1 MPALKWKLPEA
12 FFKNMHA
19 TKIKLSLIVA
29 VMTLLIV
36 VAAYIY
42 SLWSV
47 DRKKQAEMPVES
59 VSMMMR
65 DLLRFHE
72 KRGGFP
78 EDLQKL
84 EGVIWERKNRM
95 FSAENRAINH
105 RNYYYFYTQI
115 SPHQFTLWAIP
126 TGKEREDAPTWFLVV
141 SPDICRRFKGAAL
154 PLEQIDGIE
163 ANPTLKKLGVFGL
176 IEQPSIDFKNQ
187 QKATEKFGKN
197 QSQHQ

>member
-1 MPALKWKLPEA
+1 MVASR
-12 FFKNMHA
+12 
-19 TKIKLSLIVA
+19 IKLSLIVA
-29 VMTLLIV
+29 CLALLIV

-47 DRKKQAEMPVES
+47 DRKKQAEIPVES

-84 EGVIWERKNRM
+84 EGVVWERKNRR
-95 FSAENRAINH
+95 FSAENRALNH

-115 SPHQFTLWAIP
+115 SHHQFTLWAIP

-141 SPDICRRFKGAAL
+141 SPDVCRRFKGAAL
-154 PLEQIDGIE
+154 PLEQINKISS
-163 ANPTLKKLGVFGL
+163 NPSLQVLGVLGL
-176 IEQPSIDFKNQ
+176 IEQPSADLKNL
-187 QKATEKFGKN
+187 QKVATR
-197 QSQHQ
+197 

>member
-1 MPALKWKLPEA
+1 MPAPKWKLQGA
-12 FFKNMHA
+12 FFKIMQA

-29 VMTLLIV
+29 VLALLIV

-47 DRKKQAEMPVES
+47 DRQKQAEMPVEA

-78 EDLQKL
+78 ENLQNL
-84 EGVIWERKNRM
+84 EGVVWERKSRL
-95 FSAENRAINH
+95 FSAENRALNH

-126 TGKEREDAPTWFLVV
+126 TGKMREESPTWFLVV

-154 PLEQIDGIE
+154 PLEQIDRIE
-163 ANPTLKKLGVFGL
+163 ANPTLKKLGIFGL
-176 IEQPSIDFKNQ
+176 VEQSVINFTEG
-187 QKATEKFGKN
+187 QKATENFGKN
-197 QSQHQ
+197 QSKH

>member
-1 MPALKWKLPEA
+1 
-12 FFKNMHA
+12 MHA

-29 VMTLLIV
+29 VLALLIV

-47 DRKKQAEMPVES
+47 DRQKQAEMPVEA
-59 VSMMMR
+59 VGMMMR

-84 EGVIWERKNRM
+84 EGVIWERKNRL
-95 FSAENRAINH
+95 FSAENRALNH

-126 TGKEREDAPTWFLVV
+126 TGKEREDSPTWFLVV
-141 SPDICRRFKGAAL
+141 MPEICRRWKGAAL
-154 PLEQIDGIE
+154 PLEQVERIE
-163 ANPTLKKLGVFGL
+163 SNPSLKQLGVFGL
-176 IEQPSIDFKNQ
+176 IEQPILDFKANRT
-187 QKATEKFGKN
+187 ATILK
-197 QSQHQ
+197 

>member
-29 VMTLLIV
+29 VMALLIV

-84 EGVIWERKNRM
+84 EGVIWERKNRL

-126 TGKEREDAPTWFLVV
+126 TGNSREDAPTWFLVV

-154 PLEQIDGIE
+154 PLEQVDRIE
-163 ANPTLKKLGVFGL
+163 ANPTLKQLGVFGL
-176 IEQPSIDFKNQ
+176 IEQPIVNFKDQ
-187 QKATEKFGKN
+187 QKASEQFTKK
-197 QSQHQ
+197 

>member
-1 MPALKWKLPEA
+1 
-12 FFKNMHA
+12 MHT

-29 VMTLLIV
+29 VLALLIV

-47 DRKKQAEMPVES
+47 DRQKQAEMPVEA

-84 EGVIWERKNRM
+84 EGVVWERKNRLL
-95 FSAENRAINH
+95 SAENRALNH

-126 TGKEREDAPTWFLVV
+126 TGKERDDVPTWFLVV
-141 SPDICRRFKGAAL
+141 SPEVCRRFKGAAL
-154 PLEQIDGIE
+154 PLEQVDRIE
-163 ANPTLKKLGVFGL
+163 SNPSLKELGVLGL
-176 IEQPSIDFKNQ
+176 IEQPVIDLKNR
-187 QKATEKFGKN
+187 QKATALLSKN
-197 QSQHQ
+197 

>member
-1 MPALKWKLPEA
+1 MVASR
-12 FFKNMHA
+12 
-19 TKIKLSLIVA
+19 IKLSLIVA
-29 VMTLLIV
+29 VMALLIV

-47 DRKKQAEMPVES
+47 DRKKQAEMPVEA

-84 EGVIWERKNRM
+84 EGVVWEQKNRL

-105 RNYYYFYTQI
+105 RNYFYFYTQI

-126 TGKEREDAPTWFLVV
+126 TGKMREDSPTWFLVV
-141 SPDICRRFKGAAL
+141 SPDVCRRFKGAAL
-154 PLEQIDGIE
+154 PLEQIDRIE
-163 ANPTLKKLGVFGL
+163 ANPTLKKLGIFGL
-176 IEQPSIDFKNQ
+176 IEQPAVDLKTT
-187 QKATEKFGKN
+187 QKPTNGSNKTKT
-197 QSQHQ
+197 SP

>member
-1 MPALKWKLPEA
+1 MVASR
-12 FFKNMHA
+12 
-19 TKIKLSLIVA
+19 IKLSLIVA
-29 VMTLLIV
+29 VLALFIV
-36 VAAYIY
+36 IAAYIY

-47 DRKKQAEMPVES
+47 DRKKSAEMPIEV

-78 EDLQKL
+78 ENLQKL
-84 EGVIWERKNRM
+84 EGVIWERKNRL

-115 SPHQFTLWAIP
+115 SHHQFTLWAIP
-126 TGKEREDAPTWFLVV
+126 MGKEREDAPTWFLVV
-141 SPDICRRFKGAAL
+141 SPEICRRWKGAAL
-154 PLEQIDGIE
+154 PLEQIDHIE

-176 IEQPSIDFKNQ
+176 IEQPSVNLTNQ
-187 QKATEKFGKN
+187 QKVSNTFTNK
-197 QSQHQ
+197 

>member
-1 MPALKWKLPEA
+1 
-12 FFKNMHA
+12 MHT

-29 VMTLLIV
+29 VLALLIV

-47 DRKKQAEMPVES
+47 DRQKQAEMPVEA
-59 VSMMMR
+59 VGMMMR

-78 EDLQKL
+78 VDLQKL
-84 EGVIWERKNRM
+84 EGVVWERKNRL
-95 FSAENRAINH
+95 FSAENRALNH

-126 TGKEREDAPTWFLVV
+126 TGKERDDAPTWFLVV
-141 SPDICRRFKGAAL
+141 TPEVCRRFKGAAL
-154 PLEQIDGIE
+154 PLEQIDRIE
-163 ANPTLKKLGVFGL
+163 ADPTLKKLGVFGL
-176 IEQPSIDFKNQ
+176 IEQPTINFSVE
-187 QKATEKFGKN
+187 QKATENFGKN
-197 QSQHQ
+197 QSKH

>member
-1 MPALKWKLPEA
+1 
-12 FFKNMHA
+12 MHA
-19 TKIKLSLIVA
+19 TKIKLSLIVT
-29 VMTLLIV
+29 VLSLLIV

-47 DRKKQAEMPVES
+47 DRKKQAEMPVEA

-84 EGVIWERKNRM
+84 EGIVWERKNRL
-95 FSAENRAINH
+95 FSADNRALNH
-105 RNYYYFYTQI
+105 RNYFYFYTQI

-141 SPDICRRFKGAAL
+141 SPDSCRRFKGAAL
-154 PLEQIDGIE
+154 PLEQIDRIE
-163 ANPTLKKLGVFGL
+163 ANPSLKKLGIFGL
-176 IEQPSIDFKNQ
+176 IEQPAINLKDQ
-187 QKATEKFGKN
+187 QKANEIFTKK
-197 QSQHQ
+197 

>member
-1 MPALKWKLPEA
+1 MVASR
-12 FFKNMHA
+12 
-19 TKIKLSLIVA
+19 IKLSLIVA
-29 VMTLLIV
+29 GLALFIV
-36 VAAYIY
+36 ITAYIY

-47 DRKKQAEMPVES
+47 DRKKQAEMPIEA

-84 EGVIWERKNRM
+84 EGVVWERKNRL
-95 FSAENRAINH
+95 FSAENRALNH

-141 SPDICRRFKGAAL
+141 SSDFCRRFKGAAL
-154 PLEQIDGIE
+154 PLEQIDRIE
-163 ANPTLKKLGVFGL
+163 ANPTLKQLGVFGL
-176 IEQPSIDFKNQ
+176 IEQPIVDLKNL
-187 QKATEKFGKN
+187 QKATDTFSKN
-197 QSQHQ
+197 GTVK

>member
-1 MPALKWKLPEA
+1 
-12 FFKNMHA
+12 MHA

-29 VMTLLIV
+29 SFALLIV
-36 VAAYIY
+36 IAAYIY

-47 DRKKQAEMPVES
+47 DRQKQAEIPVEA

-78 EDLQKL
+78 EDLRKL
-84 EGVIWERKNRM
+84 EGVIWERKNRL
-95 FSAENRAINH
+95 FSAESRALNH

-115 SPHQFTLWAIP
+115 APHQFTLWAIP
-126 TGKEREDAPTWFLVV
+126 IGKMREDSPTWFLVV
-141 SPDICRRFKGAAL
+141 SPDVCRRFKGAAL
-154 PLEQIDGIE
+154 PFEQIDHIE

-176 IEQPSIDFKNQ
+176 IEQPTVNLKNE
-187 QKATEKFGKN
+187 QKVTASTKN
-197 QSQHQ
+197 N

>member
-1 MPALKWKLPEA
+1 MVASR
-12 FFKNMHA
+12 
-19 TKIKLSLIVA
+19 IKLSLIVA
-29 VMTLLIV
+29 VMALLIV
-36 VAAYIY
+36 VVAYIY
-42 SLWSV
+42 SLWTV
-47 DRKKQAEMPVES
+47 DRKKSAEIPVEA

-84 EGVIWERKNRM
+84 EGVIWERKNRL

-126 TGKEREDAPTWFLVV
+126 TGSQREDAPTWFLVV
-141 SPDICRRFKGAAL
+141 SPEVCRRFKGAAL
-154 PLEQIDGIE
+154 PLEQIDRIE
-163 ANPTLKKLGVFGL
+163 ANPTLMKLGVFGL
-176 IEQPSIDFKNQ
+176 IEQQSVDLKNQ
-187 QKATEKFGKN
+187 QKVSDSSNKTRFLP
-197 QSQHQ
+197 